1 MVNYE
6 LVNLIVSS
14 ISTILAGIAILLY
27 IIMWNKEKES
37 SNYDIFDTT
46 YLDILKT
53 GMEYPKFR
61 NPNYTKNYKNESDEN
76 EIIRY
81 ELYAFICWNFC
92 ETIIDKGDKAL
103 FETWGVAIEVEK
115 SLHETWFNAE
125 ENRNKFKDSF
135 RDKINQTNIY
145 R

>member
-1 MVNYE
+1 MINYE

-14 ISTILAGIAILLY
+14 VSTILAGIAILLY
-27 IIMWNKEKES
+27 IILWKKEKES
-37 SNYDIFDTT
+37 SNYEIFDTF

-61 NPNYTKNYKNESDEN
+61 NPNYTKNYKNNEDED

-81 ELYAFICWNFC
+81 EMYAFICWNFC
-92 ETIIDKGDKAL
+92 ETIIDKDDKAL
-103 FETWGVAIEVEK
+103 FETWGVAIQVEK

-125 ENRNKFKDSF
+125 ENKSKFKSSF
-135 RDKINQTNIY
+135 SEKINGLSI
-145 R
+145 

>member
-1 MVNYE
+1 MINYE

-14 ISTILAGIAILLY
+14 VSTILAGIAILLY
-27 IIMWNKEKES
+27 IILWKKEKES
-37 SNYDIFDTT
+37 SNYEIFDTF

-61 NPNYTKNYKNESDEN
+61 NPNYTKNYKNNEDED

-81 ELYAFICWNFC
+81 EMYAFICWNFC
-92 ETIIDKGDKAL
+92 ETIIDKDDKAL
-103 FETWGVAIEVEK
+103 FETWGVAIQVEK

-125 ENRNKFKDSF
+125 ENKSKFKSSF
-135 RDKINQTNIY
+135 REKINGLSI
-145 R
+145 

>member
-61 NPNYTKNYKNESDEN
+61 NPNYTINYIDNSSSNVTLISPANNSISYSKNNSFKASLDLRSGVEERGSHLMNCHFFYFFLSFFEM
-76 EIIRY
+76 
-81 ELYAFICWNFC
+81 FI
-92 ETIIDKGDKAL
+92 ETRIFI
-103 FETWGVAIEVEK
+103 
-115 SLHETWFNAE
+115 
-125 ENRNKFKDSF
+125 
-135 RDKINQTNIY
+135 
-145 R
+145 

>member
-1 MVNYE
+1 MINYD

-14 ISTILAGIAILLY
+14 ISTILAGVAILLY
-27 IIMWNKEKES
+27 IIMWNKEKEN

-61 NPNYTKNYKNESDEN
+61 NQKYTSDYKNADDEN
-76 EIIRY
+76 EIIQY
-81 ELYAFICWNFC
+81 ELYAFICCNFC
-92 ETIIDKGDKAL
+92 ETIIDKGDNAL
-103 FETWGVAIEVEK
+103 LETWGVVLEVEM

-125 ENRNKFKDSF
+125 ENKNKYKASF
-135 RDKINQTNIY
+135 REQINQIRNY
-145 R
+145 K

>member
-1 MVNYE
+1 MINYE

-14 ISTILAGIAILLY
+14 ISTILAGVAILLY
-27 IIMWNKEKES
+27 IIMWNKEKENA
-37 SNYDIFDTT
+37 NYDIFDTT
-46 YLDILKT
+46 YLEILKT

-61 NPNYTKNYKNESDEN
+61 NPNYTKNYKNADDEN

-92 ETIIDKGDKAL
+92 ETIIDKGDSAL
-103 FETWGVAIEVEK
+103 LETWGVAIEVEK

-125 ENRNKFKDSF
+125 ENKSKFKASF
-135 RDKINQTNIY
+135 REKISQFGN
-145 R
+145 

>member
-1 MVNYE
+1 MVNYD

-14 ISTILAGIAILLY
+14 ISTILAGVAILLY
-27 IIMWNKEKES
+27 IIMWNKEKEN

-61 NPNYTKNYKNESDEN
+61 NQKYTRNYKNAFDEN
-76 EIIRY
+76 EMIQY

-92 ETIIDKGDKAL
+92 ETIIDKGDKTL
-103 FETWGVAIEVEK
+103 LETWGVVIEVEK
-115 SLHETWFNAE
+115 SLHETWFNEE
-125 ENRNKFKDSF
+125 ENKNKFKESF
-135 RDKINQTNIY
+135 REKMHQFSNN

>member
-14 ISTILAGIAILLY
+14 ISTILAGVAILLY
-27 IIMWNKEKES
+27 IIMWNKEKEN

-61 NPNYTKNYKNESDEN
+61 NPIYTRNYKNSDDEN
-76 EIIRY
+76 DIIRY

-103 FETWGVAIEVEK
+103 LETWGIAIDVEK

-125 ENRNKFKDSF
+125 ENKNKFKASF
-135 RDKINQTNIY
+135 REKINQLGNY
-145 R
+145 K

>member
-27 IIMWNKEKES
+27 IIMWYKEKEN

-61 NPNYTKNYKNESDEN
+61 NPNYTKNYKNNEDED

-81 ELYAFICWNFC
+81 EMYAFICWNFC
-92 ETIIDKGDKAL
+92 ETIIDKDDKAL
-103 FETWGVAIEVEK
+103 FETWGVAIQVEK

-125 ENRNKFKDSF
+125 ENKSKFKSSF
-135 RDKINQTNIY
+135 REKINGLSI
-145 R
+145 